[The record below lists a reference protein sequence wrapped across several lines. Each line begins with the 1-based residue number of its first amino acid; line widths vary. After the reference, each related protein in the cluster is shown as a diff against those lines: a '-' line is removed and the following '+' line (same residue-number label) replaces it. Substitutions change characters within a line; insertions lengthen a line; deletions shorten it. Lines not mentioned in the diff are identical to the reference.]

1 MDQLQSG
8 TVYIMPG
15 LQLSN
20 LSAERQAVLLDET
33 VVIGANTASD
43 LTLEK
48 GHDFTSLQRILYS
61 THILF

>member
-1 MDQLQSG
+1 
-8 TVYIMPG
+8 MPG

-48 GHDFTSLQRILYS
+48 GHDPYKPATDPVQYTYLVLIQSS
-61 THILF
+61 T